1 MMMNQKQKKLMIL
14 GGSRYALPVIKAAH
28 ELGIY
33 VITCD
38 YLPDNYAHRFSDEYC
53 NVSIIDKEATLEAAR
68 RLAIDGIVS
77 FACDP
82 GVVTAAY
89 VAEQMGLP
97 NVGPYESVCILQNK
111 GRFRR
116 FLAENGFTV
125 PTARQYVK
133 GDKVDPSLFHWP
145 VIVKP
150 TDSAGS
156 KGVTKVERPEDLPA
170 AVAHALDFSHCGE
183 FIVEDFIT
191 QKGFSSDT
199 DCFSV
204 DGELRFVSF
213 NNQRFDPACEN
224 PYAPAGFSW
233 PSSMSA
239 AHQEELK
246 NELQRLLRLLNMR
259 TALYN
264 IECREGTDGR
274 AYLMEVSPR
283 GGGNRLAECLRYA
296 AGVDLIEAV
305 VRDAV
310 GLPLNDV
317 SQKPYRGHFAEVIL
331 HSEKPGIFERLE
343 TAPSLDENIV
353 ERDLWVEPGD
363 KVGGFSAA
371 NESLGTLIL
380 RFDSEE
386 RLAEVMENLHDHVR
400 ICVKEQNQA

>member
-1 MMMNQKQKKLMIL
+1 MTKADNKQKKLMIL
-14 GGSRYALPVIKAAH
+14 GGSRYALPVIEAAH
-28 ELGIY
+28 KLGLY

-68 RLAIDGIVS
+68 RLEIDGIVS

-89 VAEQMGLP
+89 VADKMGLP

-116 FLAENGFTV
+116 FLAEHGFTV
-125 PTARQYVK
+125 PAARQYRA
-133 GDKVDPSLFHWP
+133 GEEPDPSLFHWP

-156 KGVTKVERPEDLPA
+156 KGVTRVDRPEDLPA
-170 AVAHALDFSHCGE
+170 AVAHALDYSHCGE

-213 NNQRFDPACEN
+213 NNQRFDPDCEN

-233 PSSMSA
+233 PSSMSEE
-239 AHQEELK
+239 HQEELK

-264 IECREGTDGR
+264 VECREGTDGK
-274 AYLMEVSPR
+274 AYLMGVSPR
-283 GGGNRLAECLRYA
+283 GGGNRLAECLRHA

-331 HSEKPGIFERLE
+331 HSEKPGIFEALE
-343 TAPSLDENIV
+343 TDPSIAENIV
-353 ERDLWVEPGD
+353 ERDLWVSPGD
-363 KVGGFSAA
+363 AVGGFSAA

-386 RLAEVMENLHDHVR
+386 RLAEVMKNVR
-400 ICVKEQNQA
+400 EYVHIRVK

>member
-1 MMMNQKQKKLMIL
+1 METINQKQKKLMIL
-14 GGSRYALPVIKAAH
+14 GGSRYALPVIEAAH
-28 ELGIY
+28 RLGLY

-53 NVSIIDKEATLEAAR
+53 NVSIIDQEATLEAAR
-68 RLAIDGIVS
+68 RLEIDGIVS

-89 VAEQMGLP
+89 VAEKMGLP

-125 PTARQYVK
+125 PTACQYVQ
-133 GDKVDPSLFHWP
+133 GDTVDPSLFHWP

-170 AVAHALDFSHCGE
+170 AIRHALDFSHCGE

-199 DCFSV
+199 DCFSEN
-204 DGELRFVSF
+204 GELRFVSF
-213 NNQRFDPACEN
+213 NNQRFDPNCEN

-233 PSSMSA
+233 PSSMSRE
-239 AHQEELK
+239 HQEELK
-246 NELQRLLRLLNMR
+246 NELQRLLHLLGMR

-264 IECREGTDGR
+264 IECREGTDGK

-296 AGVDLIEAV
+296 TGVDLIEAV

-317 SQKPYRGHFAEVIL
+317 AQKPYRGHFAEVIL
-331 HSEKPGIFERLE
+331 HSEKPGTFERLE
-343 TAPSLDENIV
+343 TAPSIEGNIV
-353 ERDLWVEPGD
+353 ERDLWVAPGD

-380 RFDSEE
+380 HFENEE
-386 RLAEVMENLHDHVR
+386 RLAEVMTNLPEYVR
-400 ICVKEQNQA
+400 ICVKE

>member
-1 MMMNQKQKKLMIL
+1 MNRQKKLMIL
-14 GGSRYALPVIKAAH
+14 GGSRYALPVIEAAH
-28 ELGIY
+28 RLGLY

-38 YLPDNYAHRFSDEYC
+38 YLPDNYAHRFADEYC
-53 NVSIIDKEATLEAAR
+53 NVSIIDQEATLEAAR
-68 RLAIDGIVS
+68 RLEIDGIVS

-89 VAEQMGLP
+89 VAEKMGLP

-125 PTARQYVK
+125 PTARQYVQ
-133 GDKVDPSLFHWP
+133 GDTVDPSLFHWP

-156 KGVTKVERPEDLPA
+156 KGVTKVEHPEDLPA
-170 AVAHALDFSHCGE
+170 AIRHALDFSHCGE

-199 DCFSV
+199 DCFSEN
-204 DGELRFVSF
+204 GELRFVSF
-213 NNQRFDPACEN
+213 NNQRFDPNCEN

-233 PSSMSA
+233 PSSMSRE
-239 AHQEELK
+239 HQEELK
-246 NELQRLLRLLNMR
+246 NELQRLLHLLGMR

-264 IECREGTDGR
+264 IECREGTDGK

-296 AGVDLIEAV
+296 TGVDLIEAV

-317 SQKPYRGHFAEVIL
+317 AQKPYRGHFAEVIL
-331 HSEKPGIFERLE
+331 HSEKPGTFERLE
-343 TAPSLDENIV
+343 TAPSIAGNIV
-353 ERDLWVEPGD
+353 ERDLWVAPGD

-380 RFDSEE
+380 HFENEE
-386 RLAEVMENLHDHVR
+386 RLAEVMMNLPEYVR
-400 ICVKEQNQA
+400 ICVKE

>member
-1 MMMNQKQKKLMIL
+1 MKKADDKQKKLMIL
-14 GGSRYALPVIKAAH
+14 GGSRYALPVIEAAH
-28 ELGIY
+28 KLGLY

-53 NVSIIDKEATLEAAR
+53 NVSIIDKEATLKAAR
-68 RLAIDGIVS
+68 RLKIDGVVS

-89 VAEQMGLP
+89 VAEKMGLP

-125 PTARQYVK
+125 PAARQYRA
-133 GDKVDPSLFHWP
+133 GEEPDPSLFHWP

-156 KGVTKVERPEDLPA
+156 KGVTRVDRPEDLPA

-204 DGELRFVSF
+204 NGELRFVSF
-213 NNQRFDPACEN
+213 NNQRFDPDCEN
-224 PYAPAGFSW
+224 PYAPAGFGW
-233 PSSMSA
+233 PSSMSE

-246 NELQRLLRLLNMR
+246 KELQRLLRLLNMR

-264 IECREGTDGR
+264 VECREGTDGR

-283 GGGNRLAECLRYA
+283 GGGNRLAECLRHA
-296 AGVDLIEAV
+296 TGVDLIEAV

-317 SQKPYRGHFAEVIL
+317 EQKPYRGHFAEVIL
-331 HSEKPGIFERLE
+331 HSERPGIFEALE
-343 TAPSLDENIV
+343 TDPSIADNIV
-353 ERDLWVEPGD
+353 ERDLWVSPGD
-363 KVGGFSAA
+363 AVGGFSAA

-380 RFDSEE
+380 RFDSAE
-386 RLAEVMENLHDHVR
+386 RLAEVMKNVR
-400 ICVKEQNQA
+400 EYVHIRVK

>member
-1 MMMNQKQKKLMIL
+1 MGKTKNKQKKLMIL
-14 GGSRYALPVIKAAH
+14 GGSRYALPLIRAAH
-28 ELGIY
+28 ELGLY
-33 VITCD
+33 VVTCD

-68 RLAIDGIVS
+68 RLEIDGIVS

-89 VAEQMGLP
+89 VAEEMGLP
-97 NVGPYESVCILQNK
+97 NVGPYESVRILQNK
-111 GRFRR
+111 GLFRR
-116 FLAENGFTV
+116 FLTEHGFTV
-125 PTARQYVK
+125 PTAKQYVR
-133 GDKVDPSLFHWP
+133 GDSVDPSLFHWP

-156 KGVTKVERPEDLPA
+156 KGVTRVDRPEDLPA

-191 QKGFSSDT
+191 QKGYSSDT

-204 DGELRFVSF
+204 SGELKFVSF
-213 NNQRFDPACEN
+213 NNQRFDPDCEN

-233 PSSMSA
+233 PSSMA
-239 AHQEELK
+239 PEHQEELK
-246 NELQRLLRLLNMR
+246 NELQRLLSLLHMR

-296 AGVDLIEAV
+296 TGVDLIEAV

-310 GLPLNDV
+310 GLPLNEV
-317 SQKPYRGHFAEVIL
+317 TQAPYRGHFAEVIL
-331 HSEKPGIFERLE
+331 HSEKPGIFEALE
-343 TAPSLDENIV
+343 VDPDIGAEII
-353 ERDLWVEPGD
+353 EKDLWVEPGD

-380 RFDSEE
+380 RFDDEE
-386 RLAEVMENLHDHVR
+386 RLNEVMAHVRDHVR
-400 ICVKEQNQA
+400 IRVR

>member
-1 MMMNQKQKKLMIL
+1 MTKADNKQKKLMIL
-14 GGSRYALPVIKAAH
+14 GGSRYALPVIEAAH
-28 ELGIY
+28 KLGLY

-68 RLAIDGIVS
+68 RLEIDGIVS

-89 VAEQMGLP
+89 VAEEMGLP

-116 FLAENGFTV
+116 FLAEHGFTV
-125 PTARQYVK
+125 PAARQYRA
-133 GDKVDPSLFHWP
+133 GEEPDPSLFHWP

-156 KGVTKVERPEDLPA
+156 KGVTRVDRPEDLPA
-170 AVAHALDFSHCGE
+170 AVAHALDYSHCGE

-204 DGELRFVSF
+204 NGELRFVTF
-213 NNQRFDPACEN
+213 NNQRFDPDCEN

-233 PSSMSA
+233 PSSMSEE
-239 AHQEELK
+239 HQEELK

-264 IECREGTDGR
+264 VECREGTDGK

-283 GGGNRLAECLRYA
+283 GGGNRLAECLRHA

-331 HSEKPGIFERLE
+331 HSEKPGIFEALE
-343 TAPSLDENIV
+343 TDPSIAENIV
-353 ERDLWVEPGD
+353 ERDLWVSPGD
-363 KVGGFSAA
+363 AVGGFSAA

-380 RFDSEE
+380 RFDDEE
-386 RLAEVMENLHDHVR
+386 HLAEMMKNVR
-400 ICVKEQNQA
+400 EYVHIRVK

>member
-1 MMMNQKQKKLMIL
+1 METMNQKQKKLMIL
-14 GGSRYALPVIKAAH
+14 GGSRYALPVIDTAH
-28 ELGIY
+28 RLGIY

-53 NVSIIDKEATLEAAR
+53 NVSIIDQEATLEAAR
-68 RLAIDGIVS
+68 RLEIDGIVS

-89 VAEQMGLP
+89 VAEKMGLP

-125 PTARQYVK
+125 PTARQYVQ
-133 GDKVDPSLFHWP
+133 GDTVDPSLFHWP

-156 KGVTKVERPEDLPA
+156 KGVTKVEHPEDLPA
-170 AVAHALDFSHCGE
+170 AIRHALDFSHCGE

-199 DCFSV
+199 DCFSEN
-204 DGELRFVSF
+204 GKLRFVSF
-213 NNQRFDPACEN
+213 NNQRFDPNCEN

-233 PSSMSA
+233 PSSMSRE
-239 AHQEELK
+239 HQEELK
-246 NELQRLLRLLNMR
+246 NELQRLLHLLGMR

-264 IECREGTDGR
+264 IECREGTDGK

-296 AGVDLIEAV
+296 TGVDLIEAV

-317 SQKPYRGHFAEVIL
+317 AQKPYLGHFAEVIL
-331 HSEKPGIFERLE
+331 HSEKPGTFERLE
-343 TAPSLDENIV
+343 TAPSIEGNIV
-353 ERDLWVEPGD
+353 ERDLWVAPGD

-380 RFDSEE
+380 HFENEE
-386 RLAEVMENLHDHVR
+386 RLAEVMTNLPEYVR
-400 ICVKEQNQA
+400 ICVKE

>member
-1 MMMNQKQKKLMIL
+1 MKKADKKQKKLMIL
-14 GGSRYALPVIKAAH
+14 GGSRYALPVIEAAH
-28 ELGIY
+28 KLGLY

-53 NVSIIDKEATLEAAR
+53 NVSIIDKEATLEAAQ

-89 VAEQMGLP
+89 VAEKMGLP

-116 FLAENGFTV
+116 FLADHGFTV
-125 PTARQYVK
+125 PAARQYSAGEK
-133 GDKVDPSLFHWP
+133 PDPSLFHWP

-156 KGVTKVERPEDLPA
+156 KGVTRVDRLEDLPA
-170 AVAHALDFSHCGE
+170 AVAHALDYSHCSE

-213 NNQRFDPACEN
+213 NNQRFDPDCEN

-233 PSSMSA
+233 PSSMNQ

-264 IECREGTDGR
+264 IECREGTDGK

-296 AGVDLIEAV
+296 TGVDLIEAV

-317 SQKPYRGHFAEVIL
+317 SQKPYLGHFAEVIL
-331 HSEKPGIFERLE
+331 HSEKPGTFEALE
-343 TAPSLDENIV
+343 TDPSIADNIV
-353 ERDLWVEPGD
+353 ERDLWVAPGD
-363 KVGGFSAA
+363 AVGGFSAA

-386 RLAEVMENLHDHVR
+386 RLAEVMKNVRKYVHIHV
-400 ICVKEQNQA
+400 K

>member
-1 MMMNQKQKKLMIL
+1 METMNQKQKKLMIL
-14 GGSRYALPVIKAAH
+14 GGSRYALPVIDAAH
-28 ELGIY
+28 RLGIY

-53 NVSIIDKEATLEAAR
+53 NVSIIDQEATLEAAR
-68 RLAIDGIVS
+68 RLEIDGIVS

-89 VAEQMGLP
+89 VAEKMGLP

-125 PTARQYVK
+125 PTARQYVQ
-133 GDKVDPSLFHWP
+133 GDTVDPSLFHWP

-156 KGVTKVERPEDLPA
+156 KGVTKVEHPEDLPA
-170 AVAHALDFSHCGE
+170 AIRHALDFSHCGE

-199 DCFSV
+199 DCFSEN
-204 DGELRFVSF
+204 GELRFVSF
-213 NNQRFDPACEN
+213 NNQRFDPNCEN

-233 PSSMSA
+233 PSSMSRE
-239 AHQEELK
+239 HQEELK
-246 NELQRLLRLLNMR
+246 NELQRLLHLLGMR

-264 IECREGTDGR
+264 IECREGTDGK

-296 AGVDLIEAV
+296 TGVDLIEAV

-317 SQKPYRGHFAEVIL
+317 AQKPYRGHFAEVIL
-331 HSEKPGIFERLE
+331 HSEKPGTFERLE
-343 TAPSLDENIV
+343 TAPSIEGNIV
-353 ERDLWVEPGD
+353 ERDLWVAPGD

-380 RFDSEE
+380 HFENEE
-386 RLAEVMENLHDHVR
+386 RLAEVMTNLQEYVR
-400 ICVKEQNQA
+400 ICVKE

>member
-1 MMMNQKQKKLMIL
+1 METMNQKQKKLMIL
-14 GGSRYALPVIKAAH
+14 GGSRYALPVIEAAH
-28 ELGIY
+28 RLGLY

-53 NVSIIDKEATLEAAR
+53 NVSIIDQEATLEAAR
-68 RLAIDGIVS
+68 RLEIDGIVS

-82 GVVTAAY
+82 GVLTAAY
-89 VAEQMGLP
+89 VAEKMGLP

-125 PTARQYVK
+125 PTARQYVQ
-133 GDKVDPSLFHWP
+133 GDTVDPSPFHWP

-170 AVAHALDFSHCGE
+170 AIRHALDFSHCGE

-204 DGELRFVSF
+204 NGELRFVSF
-213 NNQRFDPACEN
+213 NNQRFDPNCEN

-233 PSSMSA
+233 PSSMSRE
-239 AHQEELK
+239 HQEELK
-246 NELQRLLRLLNMR
+246 NELQRLLHLLGMR

-264 IECREGTDGR
+264 IECREGTDGK

-296 AGVDLIEAV
+296 TGVDLIEAV

-317 SQKPYRGHFAEVIL
+317 AQKPYRGHFAEVIL
-331 HSEKPGIFERLE
+331 HSEKPGTFERLE
-343 TAPSLDENIV
+343 TAPSIEGNIV
-353 ERDLWVEPGD
+353 ERDLWVAPGD

-380 RFDSEE
+380 HFENEE
-386 RLAEVMENLHDHVR
+386 RLAEVMTNLQEYVR
-400 ICVKEQNQA
+400 ICVKE

>member
-1 MMMNQKQKKLMIL
+1 MTKADNKQKKLMIL
-14 GGSRYALPVIKAAH
+14 GGSRYALPVIEAAH
-28 ELGIY
+28 KLGLY

-68 RLAIDGIVS
+68 RLEIDGIVS

-89 VAEQMGLP
+89 VAEEMGLP

-116 FLAENGFTV
+116 FLAEHGFTV
-125 PTARQYVK
+125 PAARQYRA
-133 GDKVDPSLFHWP
+133 GEEPDPSLFHWP

-156 KGVTKVERPEDLPA
+156 KGVTRVDRPEDLPA
-170 AVAHALDFSHCGE
+170 AVAHALDYSHCGE

-204 DGELRFVSF
+204 NGELRFVSF
-213 NNQRFDPACEN
+213 NNQRFDPDCEN

-233 PSSMSA
+233 PSSMSET
-239 AHQEELK
+239 HQEELK
-246 NELQRLLRLLNMR
+246 KELQRLLRLLNMR

-264 IECREGTDGR
+264 VECREGTDGR

-283 GGGNRLAECLRYA
+283 GGGNRLAECLRHA

-331 HSEKPGIFERLE
+331 HSEKPGIFEALE
-343 TAPSLDENIV
+343 TDPSIAENIV
-353 ERDLWVEPGD
+353 ERDLWVSPGD
-363 KVGGFSAA
+363 TVGGFSAA

-386 RLAEVMENLHDHVR
+386 RLAEVMKNVR
-400 ICVKEQNQA
+400 EYVHIRVK

>member
-1 MMMNQKQKKLMIL
+1 METMNQKQKKLMIL
-14 GGSRYALPVIKAAH
+14 GGSRYALPVIEAAH
-28 ELGIY
+28 RLGLY

-53 NVSIIDKEATLEAAR
+53 NVSIIDQEATLEAAR
-68 RLAIDGIVS
+68 RLEIDGIVS

-89 VAEQMGLP
+89 VAEKMGLP

-125 PTARQYVK
+125 PTARQYVQ
-133 GDKVDPSLFHWP
+133 GDTANPSLFHWP

-156 KGVTKVERPEDLPA
+156 KGVTKVEHPEDLPA
-170 AVAHALDFSHCGE
+170 AIRHALDFSHCGE

-199 DCFSV
+199 DCFSEN
-204 DGELRFVSF
+204 GELRFVSF
-213 NNQRFDPACEN
+213 NNQRFDPNCEN

-233 PSSMSA
+233 PSSMSR

-246 NELQRLLRLLNMR
+246 NELQRLLHLLGMR

-264 IECREGTDGR
+264 IECREGTDGK

-296 AGVDLIEAV
+296 TGVDLIEAV

-317 SQKPYRGHFAEVIL
+317 AQKPYRGHFAEVIL
-331 HSEKPGIFERLE
+331 HSEKPGTFERLE
-343 TAPSLDENIV
+343 TAPSIEGNIV
-353 ERDLWVEPGD
+353 ERDLWVAPGD

-380 RFDSEE
+380 HFENEE
-386 RLAEVMENLHDHVR
+386 RLAEVMTNLPEYVR
-400 ICVKEQNQA
+400 ICVKE

>member
-1 MMMNQKQKKLMIL
+1 MSKTNDKQKKLMIL
-14 GGSRYALPVIKAAH
+14 GGSRYALPVIEAAH
-28 ELGIY
+28 KLGIY

-53 NVSIIDKEATLEAAR
+53 NVSIIDKEATLEAAK
-68 RLAIDGIVS
+68 RLKIDGIVS

-89 VAEQMGLP
+89 VAERMGLP

-111 GRFRR
+111 GRFRS
-116 FLAENGFTV
+116 FLAEHGFTV
-125 PTARQYVK
+125 PTARQYVR
-133 GDKVDPSLFHWP
+133 GDEADPSLFHWP

-156 KGVTKVERPEDLPA
+156 KGVTRVDRPEDLPA
-170 AVAHALDFSHCGE
+170 AVSHALDFSHCDE

-191 QKGFSSDT
+191 KQGISSYT
-199 DCFSV
+199 DSLSV
-204 DGELRFVSF
+204 DCEMRFDSF
-213 NNQRFDPACEN
+213 NIQRFDPDCEN

-233 PSSMSA
+233 PSSMSEE
-239 AHQEELK
+239 HQEELK
-246 NELQRLLRLLNMR
+246 NELQRLLRLLGMR

-264 IECREGTDGR
+264 IECREGTDGK

-283 GGGNRLAECLRYA
+283 GGGNRLAECLRHA
-296 AGVDLIEAV
+296 TGVDLIEAV

-317 SQKPYRGHFAEVIL
+317 AQKPYRGHFAEVIL
-331 HSEKPGIFERLE
+331 HSEKPGIFESLE
-343 TAPSLDENIV
+343 TDPSLAENIV

-363 KVGGFSAA
+363 AVGGFSAA

-386 RLAEVMENLHDHVR
+386 RLAEVMQNVRKYVHVN
-400 ICVKEQNQA
+400 VK

>member
-1 MMMNQKQKKLMIL
+1 MSKTNDKQKKLMIL
-14 GGSRYALPVIKAAH
+14 GGSRYALPVIEAAH
-28 ELGIY
+28 KLGIY

-53 NVSIIDKEATLEAAR
+53 NVSIIDKEATLEAAK
-68 RLAIDGIVS
+68 RLMIDGIVS

-89 VAEQMGLP
+89 VAEKMGLP

-111 GRFRR
+111 GRFRS
-116 FLAENGFTV
+116 FLAEHGFTV
-125 PTARQYVK
+125 PTARQYVR
-133 GDKVDPSLFHWP
+133 GDEADPSLFHWP

-156 KGVTKVERPEDLPA
+156 KGVTRVDRPEDLPA
-170 AVAHALDFSHCGE
+170 AVSHALDFSHCDE

-213 NNQRFDPACEN
+213 NNQRFDPDCEN

-233 PSSMSA
+233 PSSMSEE
-239 AHQEELK
+239 HQEELK
-246 NELQRLLRLLNMR
+246 NELQRLLRLLGMR

-264 IECREGTDGR
+264 IECREGTDGK

-283 GGGNRLAECLRYA
+283 GGGNRLAECLRHA
-296 AGVDLIEAV
+296 TGVDLIEAV

-310 GLPLNDV
+310 GLPLGDV

-331 HSEKPGIFERLE
+331 HSEKPGIFESLE
-343 TAPSLDENIV
+343 TDPSLAENIV

-363 KVGGFSAA
+363 AVGGFSAA

-380 RFDSEE
+380 CFDSED
-386 RLAEVMENLHDHVR
+386 RLVEVMQNVRKYVHVN
-400 ICVKEQNQA
+400 VK

>member
-1 MMMNQKQKKLMIL
+1 
-14 GGSRYALPVIKAAH
+14 
-28 ELGIY
+28 
-33 VITCD
+33 
-38 YLPDNYAHRFSDEYC
+38 
-53 NVSIIDKEATLEAAR
+53 
-68 RLAIDGIVS
+68 
-77 FACDP
+77 
-82 GVVTAAY
+82 
-89 VAEQMGLP
+89 MGLP

-111 GRFRR
+111 GLFRK
-116 FLAENGFTV
+116 FLTEHGFTV
-125 PTARQYVK
+125 PAAKQYSA
-133 GDKVDPSLFHWP
+133 GEDVDPSLFRWP

-156 KGVTKVERPEDLPA
+156 KGVTKVERPEDLSA

-213 NNQRFDPACEN
+213 NDQRFDPDCEN

-239 AHQEELK
+239 EHQEELK
-246 NELQRLLRLLNMR
+246 NELQRLLRLLGMR

-264 IECREGTDGR
+264 IECREGTDGK

-296 AGVDLIEAV
+296 TGVDLIEAV

-317 SQKPYRGHFAEVIL
+317 EQKPCRGHFAEVIL
-331 HSEKPGIFERLE
+331 HSERPGVFERLE
-343 TAPSLDENIV
+343 TDPSIEDAIV
-353 ERDLWVEPGD
+353 EKDLWVEPGD
-363 KVGGFSAA
+363 AVGGFSAA

-380 RFDSEE
+380 CFETEAQRE
-386 RLAEVMENLHDHVR
+386 EVMSHVR
-400 ICVKEQNQA
+400 KYVHICVK

>member
-1 MMMNQKQKKLMIL
+1 MKTLLLL
-14 GGSRYALPVIKAAH
+14 GGSRYLLPVIREAKA
-28 ELGIY
+28 LGCR
-33 VITCD
+33 VVTCD
-38 YLPDNYAHRFSDEYC
+38 YLPENIAHRYSDAYA
-53 NVSIIDKEATLEAAR
+53 NVSIVDREAVLALAKELK
-68 RLAIDGIVS
+68 IDGIMS

-89 VAEQMGLP
+89 VAEKLGLP
-97 NVGPYESVCILQNK
+97 NVGPLDSVELLQDK

-116 FLAENGFTV
+116 FLRENGFPV
-125 PTARQYVK
+125 PRAGSFASPEEV
-133 GDKVDPSLFHWP
+133 P
-145 VIVKP
+145 VRELRFPQMVKP
-150 TDSAGS
+150 VDSAGS
-156 KGVTKVERPEDLPA
+156 KGVTRVDRPEDLPA
-170 AVAHALDFSHCGE
+170 AVSHALDFSHCDE

-213 NNQRFDPACEN
+213 NNQRFDPDCEN

-233 PSSMSA
+233 PSSMSGE
-239 AHQEELK
+239 HQEELK
-246 NELQRLLRLLNMR
+246 NELQRLLRLLGMR

-264 IECREGTDGR
+264 IECREGTDGK

-283 GGGNRLAECLRYA
+283 GGGNRLAECLRHA
-296 AGVDLIEAV
+296 TGVDLIEAV

-317 SQKPYRGHFAEVIL
+317 SQKPYCGHFAEVIL
-331 HSEKPGIFERLE
+331 HSEKPGIFEGLE
-343 TAPSLDENIV
+343 TDPSIADNIV
-353 ERDLWVEPGD
+353 ERDLWVAPGD
-363 KVGGFSAA
+363 AVGGFSAA

-386 RLAEVMENLHDHVR
+386 RLAEVMRNVR
-400 ICVKEQNQA
+400 KYVYVRVK

>member
-1 MMMNQKQKKLMIL
+1 MKKADDKQKKLMIL
-14 GGSRYALPVIKAAH
+14 GGSRYALPVIEAAH
-28 ELGIY
+28 KLGLY

-53 NVSIIDKEATLEAAR
+53 NVSIIDKEATLKAAR
-68 RLAIDGIVS
+68 CLKIDGVVS

-125 PTARQYVK
+125 PAARQYRA
-133 GDKVDPSLFHWP
+133 GEEPDPSLFHWP

-156 KGVTKVERPEDLPA
+156 KGVTRVDRPEDLPA

-213 NNQRFDPACEN
+213 NNQHFDPDCEN
-224 PYAPAGFSW
+224 PYAPAGFGW
-233 PSSMSA
+233 PSSMSE

-246 NELQRLLRLLNMR
+246 KELQRLLRLLNMR

-264 IECREGTDGR
+264 VECREGTDGR

-283 GGGNRLAECLRYA
+283 GGGNRLAECLRHA
-296 AGVDLIEAV
+296 TGVDLIEAV

-317 SQKPYRGHFAEVIL
+317 EQKPYRGHFAEVIL
-331 HSEKPGIFERLE
+331 HSERPGIFEALE
-343 TAPSLDENIV
+343 TDPSIADNIV
-353 ERDLWVEPGD
+353 ERDLWVSPGD
-363 KVGGFSAA
+363 AVGGFSAA

-380 RFDSEE
+380 RFDSAE
-386 RLAEVMENLHDHVR
+386 RLAEVMKNVR
-400 ICVKEQNQA
+400 EYVHIRVK